1 MTIDAQWT
9 KKAALEAGFDAC
21 GIAAAGPIPQQ
32 EWGLEEWLGS
42 GREGGMHYMEE
53 HTAER
58 RDPTVLVAGA
68 KSVVSVLLGYKPSR
82 ELGVKPRIAQ
92 YAYGEDYHE
101 RMKRML
107 YRLLAML
114 RERYPAF
121 EARPFVDT
129 APISDKYWAVR
140 AGLGWRGKNTLLVNS
155 ELGSY
160 CYIGEL
166 VTTAEASHYDSPV
179 AEGCGTC
186 ELCVQA
192 CPNRAIVCASVR
204 AGGTQVDARRCA
216 SYHTIENRD
225 ASLPQWV
232 RLSGYAFGCDCC
244 ALVCPYNHR
253 AAVRY
258 ELTEAD
264 LGRLA
269 LLADCDEATFK
280 RATRHSAMN
289 RIKYSQ
295 WQRNVAAARGKAEEG
310 GGGEEEGGCRII
322 AKT

>member
-9 KKAALEAGFDAC
+9 KEVALEVGFDAC

-32 EWGLEEWLGS
+32 EWGLEEWIDN
-42 GREGGMHYMEE
+42 GRQGGMRYMEE
-53 HTAER
+53 HIAER
-58 RDPTVLVAGA
+58 CDPRVLMAGA
-68 KSVVSVLLGYKPSR
+68 RTVVSVLLGYKPTQ
-82 ELGVKPRIAQ
+82 EMQQEPKIAQ

-114 RERYPAF
+114 RERYADF

-140 AGLGWRGKNTLLVNS
+140 AGLGWRGKNTLLVNAR
-155 ELGSY
+155 LGSY

-166 VTTAEASHYDSPV
+166 VSPAEASHYDSPV
-179 AEGCGTC
+179 AEGCGAC
-186 ELCVQA
+186 RLCVRA
-192 CPNRAIVCASVR
+192 CPNHAIVPASAE

-225 ASLPQWV
+225 ASLPEGL

-244 ALVCPYNHR
+244 EVVCPYNR
-253 AAVRY
+253 QAAARY

-264 LGRLA
+264 LKRLS
-269 LLADCDEATFK
+269 LLPDCDEATFR

-295 WQRNVAAARGKAEEG
+295 WQRNVAAARGKAGEG
-310 GGGEEEGGCRII
+310 GRGEKERG
-322 AKT
+322 